1 MSAFSIKDI
10 REAFAEAYQFGIERA
25 GPLKKEKVSD
35 ICGELVTLN
44 EQVRKDPKNAKVRLR
59 RDLKKA
65 VFSYLCGCFPVVK
78 EVDNGDH

>member
-1 MSAFSIKDI
+1 MSVFSIKDL
-10 REAFAEAYQFGIERA
+10 REVFAEAYQFGIERA
-25 GPLKKEKVSD
+25 GPLTKEKVSD

-44 EQVRKDPKNAKVRLR
+44 KQVRDEPENAKLRLR
-59 RDLKKA
+59 RDLEKA